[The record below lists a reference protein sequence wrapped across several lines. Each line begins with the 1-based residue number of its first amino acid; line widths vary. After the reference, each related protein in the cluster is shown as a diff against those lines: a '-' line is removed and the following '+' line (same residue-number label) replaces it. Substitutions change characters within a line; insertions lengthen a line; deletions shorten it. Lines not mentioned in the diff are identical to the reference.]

1 MPMTSEKRKAFEK
14 ARSETR
20 RALGLCKTC
29 SAKAR
34 PGKTR
39 CQPCATA
46 KR

>member
-1 MPMTSEKRKAFEK
+1 MTPEKRKAFEK
-14 ARSETR
+14 SRSETR

-34 PGKTR
+34 PGKPGASPA
-39 CQPCATA
+39 QPL

>member
-1 MPMTSEKRKAFEK
+1 MPFSPEKKKAYEK
-14 ARSETR
+14 ARRE
-20 RALGLCKTC
+20 AGLCKTC

-39 CQPCATA
+39 CQPCATL

>member
-1 MPMTSEKRKAFEK
+1 MPYAKGTSKPKEK

>member
-1 MPMTSEKRKAFEK
+1 MPYAKGTRSEQEK
-14 ARSETR
+14 ARSDKR

-29 SAKAR
+29 SDKAR